1 MVTGDWEQQS
11 LHRKVALPIPA
22 LAAVGH
28 GHITVKQ
35 AKQHLPDEIWANYQK
50 IAFVRNPYD
59 RFVSACAFMTRGA
72 PEFADQP
79 TVWMKAAIAREQFR
93 QRVLIKPQHELLVDA
108 DDEIRIDQLGHYE
121 SLQESL
127 ESVFTSLG
135 LEMVSLKQRNASQ
148 RDAGTQGYR
157 DYYDEELRDQVR
169 RFYAADLKQFNYQ
182 F

>member
-11 LHRKVALPIPA
+11 LHRKVALPIPP
-22 LAAVGH
+22 LAEIGH

-35 AKQHLPDEIWANYQK
+35 AKQYLPDDIWTNYQK

-72 PEFADQP
+72 PEFADHP
-79 TVWMKAAIAREQFR
+79 TAWMKVAIAREQFR
-93 QRVLIKPQHELLVDA
+93 QRVLIKPQYELLVDQ
-108 DDEIRIDQLGHYE
+108 DDEIRLDHLGRYE

-127 ESVFTSLG
+127 DGVFTSLG
-135 LEMVSLKQRNASQ
+135 LEAVSLKQRNASKRQ
-148 RDAGTQGYR
+148 AGKQTYQS
-157 DYYDEELRDQVR
+157 YYDEELGDLVR
-169 RFYAADLKQFNYQ
+169 RFYAADLKHFDYQ